1 MTQKELS
8 EIQFSN
14 SVGMKGHSN
23 NLPEYKMKKNAFKEV
38 LHNIFPNNCFTHLQP
53 SNIKALKKYG
63 KNVPFF
69 YFLMSHHTM
78 GRLKWEKLYH
88 SNPERYKWN
97 NVCDMTGTAY
107 FFQQLFIGKWF

>member
-38 LHNIFPNNCFTHLQP
+38 LNNIFPNNCFTHLQP

-69 YFLMSHHTM
+69 LFLDVTS
-78 GRLKWEKLYH
+78 YH
-88 SNPERYKWN
+88 
-97 NVCDMTGTAY
+97 
-107 FFQQLFIGKWF
+107 GKIKMRKIISQ